1 MRLSCNGG
9 TLKWRGEAV
18 LAFLFG
24 LEARVYTEVLYQRML
39 TLRMDR
45 GRIKI

>member
-1 MRLSCNGG
+1 MRLSWNGG

-39 TLRMDR
+39 TLRINR
-45 GRIKI
+45 VKI